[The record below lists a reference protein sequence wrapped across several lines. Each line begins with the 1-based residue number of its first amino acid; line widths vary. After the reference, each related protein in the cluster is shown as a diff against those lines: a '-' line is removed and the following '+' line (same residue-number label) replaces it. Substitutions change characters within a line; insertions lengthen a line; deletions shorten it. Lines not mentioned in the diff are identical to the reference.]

1 MRYHRFLTE
10 SRGDDAPGNVT
21 SAEIAEALYI
31 DPTQVRKDLGA
42 IGLRGLGRVG
52 FNAAEVVR
60 SVRDVLAFDQTH
72 EAIVVGAGHLG
83 GALTA
88 YAGFAQYGLRIVGAF
103 DNDPGKVGD
112 ELAGIPVA
120 HIRTMESFLRRNDI
134 RLAILTTPASVAQQ
148 VADRLVAAGVTAIW
162 NFTPARLTV
171 PPGVFVRNEH
181 VSLGLS
187 ELAYHLRR

>member
-1 MRYHRFLTE
+1 
-10 SRGDDAPGNVT
+10 
-21 SAEIAEALYI
+21 
-31 DPTQVRKDLGA
+31 
-42 IGLRGLGRVG
+42 
-52 FNAAEVVR
+52 
-60 SVRDVLAFDQTH
+60 
-72 EAIVVGAGHLG
+72 
-83 GALTA
+83 
-88 YAGFAQYGLRIVGAF
+88 VGAF